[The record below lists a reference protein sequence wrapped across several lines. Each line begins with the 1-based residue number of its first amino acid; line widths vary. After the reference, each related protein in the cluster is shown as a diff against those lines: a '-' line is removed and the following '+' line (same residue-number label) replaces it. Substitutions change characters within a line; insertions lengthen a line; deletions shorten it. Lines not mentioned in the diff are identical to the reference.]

1 MKKHILTFLFSF
13 FAFVTANAQAKP
25 NPQLTKLYQNYI
37 SIKSSLASDDIKKT
51 SMTAGEFLKTASAIN
66 TKIIGENKLTSLKA
80 DAKTIAQGKNIESQR
95 KAFYSLS
102 DVMIGLAKENKLSDK
117 TIFVQ
122 YCPMAKGSWLSN
134 EKQIVNPYYGKSMLA
149 CGSIKSEIK

>member
-1 MKKHILTFLFSF
+1 MKKYIVTFLFSF
-13 FAFVTANAQAKP
+13 LAFVSTNAQSKS

-37 SIKSSLASDDIKKT
+37 SVKSALSSDDIKKT
-51 SMTAGEFLKTASAIN
+51 SMAAGEFLKTAKTVN
-66 TKIIGENKLTSLKA
+66 TKIITEKNLTSLKA
-80 DAKTIAQGKNIESQR
+80 DAMTIAQGKNIETQR

-102 DVMIGLAKENKLSDK
+102 DVMIGLAKENKLSEK

-134 EKQIVNPYYGKSMLA
+134 EKQIVNPYYGKSMID
-149 CGSIKSEIK
+149 CGNVKSEIK

>member
-13 FAFVTANAQAKP
+13 LAFVSANAQTKS
-25 NPQLTKLYQNYI
+25 NPLLTKLYQNYV
-37 SIKSSLASDDIKKT
+37 SIKSSLASDDSKKT
-51 SMTAGEFLKTASAIN
+51 SMAAGEFLKTASTVNA
-66 TKIIGENKLTSLKA
+66 KMIGENKLTSLKT
-80 DAKTIAQGKNIESQR
+80 DAKTIAKAKNIESQR

-134 EKQIVNPYYGKSMLA
+134 EKQIVNPYYGKSMLD
-149 CGSIKSEIK
+149 CGSVKSEIK

>member
-1 MKKHILTFLFSF
+1 MKKYIITFLFSLI
-13 FAFVTANAQAKP
+13 AFVTATAQSKS

-37 SIKSSLASDDIKKT
+37 SVKSALASDDIKKT
-51 SMTAGEFLKTASAIN
+51 SMSAGEFLKTAKTVNAKMI
-66 TKIIGENKLTSLKA
+66 TEKQLTSLKA
-80 DAKTIAQGKNIESQR
+80 DATTIAQAKNIETQR

-134 EKQIVNPYYGKSMLA
+134 EKQIVNPYYGKSMLD
-149 CGSIKSEIK
+149 CGSVKSEIK

>member
-1 MKKHILTFLFSF
+1 MKKYIVTFVFSF
-13 FAFVTANAQAKP
+13 LAFVSTNAQSKS

-37 SIKSSLASDDIKKT
+37 SVKSALSSDDIKKT
-51 SMTAGEFLKTASAIN
+51 SMAAGEFLKTAKTVNSKMIKEKN
-66 TKIIGENKLTSLKA
+66 LTSLKA
-80 DAKTIAQGKNIESQR
+80 DAMTIAQGKNIETQR

-134 EKQIVNPYYGKSMLA
+134 EKQIVNPYYGKSMLD
-149 CGSIKSEIK
+149 CGSVKSEIK

>member
-1 MKKHILTFLFSF
+1 MKKCIITFLFSLI
-13 FAFVTANAQAKP
+13 AFVTANAQSKS

-37 SIKSSLASDDIKKT
+37 SVKSALASDDIKKT
-51 SMTAGEFLKTASAIN
+51 SMAAGEFLKTSKTVNAKMI
-66 TKIIGENKLTSLKA
+66 TEKQLTSLKA
-80 DAKTIAQGKNIESQR
+80 DATTIAQAKNIETQR

-122 YCPMAKGSWLSN
+122 YCPMAKGSWMSN
-134 EKQIVNPYYGKSMLA
+134 EKQIVNPYYGKSMLD
-149 CGSIKSEIK
+149 CGSVKSEIK

>member
-1 MKKHILTFLFSF
+1 MKKHIITFLFAII
-13 FAFVTANAQAKP
+13 AFVSTNAQSKP

-37 SIKSSLASDDIKKT
+37 SVKSALSSDDIKKT
-51 SMTAGEFLKTASAIN
+51 SMAAGEFLKTAKTVNSKMITEKN
-66 TKIIGENKLTSLKA
+66 LTSLKA
-80 DAKTIAQGKNIESQR
+80 DAITIAQGKNIETQR
-95 KAFYSLS
+95 KAFYNLS

-134 EKQIVNPYYGKSMLA
+134 EKQIVNPYYGKSMID
-149 CGSIKSEIK
+149 CGSVKSEIK